1 MPGIQMVLVVFGG
14 LMVLCAS
21 ALWVSLKPAGAHS
34 APEHDLSVNEAHR
47 TMQRHRGCSRDDCP
61 RKEAA
66 FRVLVEAGRVRPDSG
81 RLY

>member
-1 MPGIQMVLVVFGG
+1 MQMVLVVFGG

-21 ALWVSLKPAGAHS
+21 AVWLSFKPPAGAHT
-34 APEHDLSVNEAHR
+34 APEHVFTVSEAHR
-47 TMQRHRGCSRDDCP
+47 AMQRHRGCSRDDCP

-66 FRVLVEAGRVRPDSG
+66 FRVLVESGRVRPDSG